1 MILSLLFLLKHFSLI
16 NINMNK
22 WLHRAEVLEST
33 LPWVSQWVGF
43 LVKDLRTWKSS
54 SVQGL
59 RLDLN
64 ARKSN
69 KGPQNIWNLQILPV
83 LNLHFRCVTVKN
95 SKSLFFPLSV
105 PIRSAQRH
113 RRKVLGSKAVIS
125 LPTVCIW
132 FCQQW
137 VHQTQGLTATFKH
150 QKNFVKTYIYI
161 SIFNLY
167 NI

>member
-1 MILSLLFLLKHFSLI
+1 
-16 NINMNK
+16 MNK
-22 WLHRAEVLEST
+22 CLHRAEVLEST
-33 LPWVSQWVGF
+33 LLCHSGLGF
-43 LVKDLRTWKSS
+43 LLVKDLRTWKSS

-105 PIRSAQRH
+105 PIQPAQRH
-113 RRKVLGSKAVIS
+113 SRKVLGSKAVIS

-137 VHQTQGLTATFKH
+137 AHQTQELTPTFKH
-150 QKNFVKTYIYI
+150 QKSFVKTGKYIYTHI
-161 SIFNLY
+161 
-167 NI
+167 